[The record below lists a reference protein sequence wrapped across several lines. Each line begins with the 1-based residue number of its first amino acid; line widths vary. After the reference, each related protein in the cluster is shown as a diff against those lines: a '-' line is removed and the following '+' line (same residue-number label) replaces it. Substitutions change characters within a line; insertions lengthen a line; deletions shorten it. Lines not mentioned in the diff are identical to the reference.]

1 MGGYTMTEDIKQ
13 KVLDYLASHRFMRLG
28 TVTTESTPMVHTV
41 AYASDGPTVYFATDR
56 RTRKILNISKN
67 PEVAFSVD
75 EDYADVTEI
84 QGIQMEARA
93 TILSGRAD
101 IERAGEILV
110 KKFPGMAKMPPEL
123 DLAFVRVEPG
133 EGYFL
138 DYTKGFTHR
147 DKIEF

>member
-1 MGGYTMTEDIKQ
+1 MTEDIRQ
-13 KVLDYLASHRFMRLG
+13 KVLGYLASHQFMRLG
-28 TVTTESTPMVHTV
+28 TVTAESTPMVHTV

-67 PEVAFSVD
+67 PEVAFSID
-75 EDYADVTEI
+75 EDYADVSQI
-84 QGIQMEARA
+84 QGIQLEARA
-93 TILSGRAD
+93 TILSGKAE
-101 IERAGEILV
+101 IEKASGLLV

-123 DLAFVRVEPG
+123 DVVFVKVEPG

>member
-1 MGGYTMTEDIKQ
+1 MTDDIRQ
-13 KVLDYLASHRFMRLG
+13 KVLDYLASHRFMTLA
-28 TVTTESTPMVHTV
+28 TVTTESTPMVHTM

-75 EDYADVTEI
+75 EDYPDATLI
-84 QGIQMEARA
+84 QGIQMEGRA
-93 TILSGRAD
+93 TILSGRAE
-101 IERAGEILV
+101 IEKASELLL
-110 KKFPGMAKMPPEL
+110 KKFPDMAKMPPEL
-123 DLAFVRVEPG
+123 DPVFVKVDPG

-138 DYTKGFTHR
+138 DYTRGFTHR